1 MNQRADLLL
10 TNGIVVTAD
19 QNNTIIHNGDIAVK
33 DGKIIAIGENLDI
46 EADKK
51 ESLNRSIIMPGLINS
66 HTHAAMTLLRGYSDD
81 LPLMEWLADIAPAEG
96 SLVGGDVYAGTF
108 LACLEMLK
116 AGTTCFA
123 DMYFFEEEA
132 AKAAVDAGIKII
144 AGEGILNF
152 PTPSAAAPEH
162 ALEITEALCSKYKNH
177 PLVKICVAPHSAYL
191 LDEKYLLRSGEIS
204 KKYNIPLMI
213 HVSETASEVAQIK
226 EKTGKTP
233 IRYLDSL
240 GLLNKNLLAVHCVV
254 MDNEEIE
261 LFRKNNVKVSH
272 NPESNMKLAS
282 GISPVPEMLEK
293 GICIALGTDG
303 AASNNDLCL
312 LSEMDT
318 AAKLHKV
325 NKLDPT
331 VVSARQALRMAT
343 IDSARALGIEN
354 ETGSLEIGKDA
365 DLLVLNHNLPG
376 LNPLY
381 SPESHIV
388 YAASRREVGDVYV
401 KGKKMVS
408 QGNIVHSDTVSAI
421 RNVNKIISKFEKKII
436 KTQ

>member
-1 MNQRADLLL
+1 MDLKADLLL
-10 TNGIVVTAD
+10 TNGIIVTVD
-19 QNNTIIHNGDIAVK
+19 NENNIIQNGDVAVK
-33 DGKIIAIGENLDI
+33 NGKIIKIGKNLDI
-46 EADKK
+46 KADKK
-51 ESLNRSIIMPGLINS
+51 ESLCGSIIMPGLINS
-66 HTHAAMTLLRGYSDD
+66 HTHAAMTLLRGFSDD
-81 LPLMEWLADIAPAEG
+81 LPLMEWLDEISPAER
-96 SLVGGDVYAGTF
+96 SLEAGDVYAGTF

-123 DMYFFEEEA
+123 DMYFFEDQA
-132 AKAAVDAGIKII
+132 AQAAIDAGIKII

-152 PTPSAAAPEH
+152 QTPSALTPEH
-162 ALEITEALCSKYKNH
+162 AFENTEFLFNKYKNH
-177 PLVKICVAPHSAYL
+177 PLVKVCIAPHSTYL
-191 LDEKYLLRSGEIS
+191 VDEKYLIRANEFSL
-204 KKYNIPLMI
+204 KHNLPMMI
-213 HVSETASEVAQIK
+213 HVSETASEVSQLI

-233 IRYLDSL
+233 VKYLNSL

-254 MDNEEIE
+254 LDEEEIE
-261 LFRKNNVKVSH
+261 LFKKFDVKVSH

-282 GISPVPEMLEK
+282 GIAPVPEMLEK
-293 GICIALGTDG
+293 GICVALGTDG

-331 VVSARQALRMAT
+331 VVSARQAVRMAT
-343 IDSARALGIEN
+343 IDSARALGIEG

-365 DLLVLNHNLPG
+365 DFLVLNHDLPG
-376 LNPLY
+376 LNPMY

-388 YAASRREVGDVYV
+388 YAASRREVRDVYV

-408 QGNIVHSDTVSAI
+408 NGIIVFSDTLSAI
-421 RNVNKIISKFEKKII
+421 KNVNRIIDKFGKNFI
-436 KTQ
+436 KS